1 MLLSKT
7 FILTEVDDLIFDLII
22 LMIVIALLDNVFFS
36 KVTSVEEI
44 YRTRVH
50 APRHSLEFKWHPD
63 KLKAPIFRQAE
74 RTGTGIETSPT
85 SGRNCWA
92 VGSSPW
98 AGPDRLFIEAQ
109 PMGFSGPPSSINSIL
124 RNRYPSDTCTWRR
137 SYKLTKQVL
146 ACYRLREYI

>member
-1 MLLSKT
+1 MLPRKT

-22 LMIVIALLDNVFFS
+22 LMIVIALLDNAFFS
-36 KVTSVEEI
+36 KVTFGRRD

-63 KLKAPIFRQAE
+63 KLKAANLLRQAE

-85 SGRNCWA
+85 SRSNCRG
-92 VGSSPW
+92 VGSSPS
-98 AGPDRLFIEAQ
+98 AGPDRLLIEAQ

-124 RNRYPSDTCTWRR
+124 RNRYPF
-137 SYKLTKQVL
+137 
-146 ACYRLREYI
+146 